1 MADGDCGPVS
11 TRSYC
16 MSGFSDALDW
26 RPLLFQEA
34 VIAQSACSL
43 CGVVSRKAV
52 KLSCAHAFC
61 SDCHEDCVE
70 QGSTCPLDRESFS
83 EDDLIQLDVS
93 DGYLGKRRVACW
105 NVFSGCSF
113 VGPVAGLLDHYKE
126 CKFHVVSCPRCSSSV
141 LRSEIAGH
149 CRNDCRVPLAK
160 EAPTCSRA
168 LLDYDHIE
176 KASDDLKQAMLKTS
190 EDLMFLQTSLNQ
202 CCESV
207 REGERRST
215 ERLEAQSS
223 VLAEQIAGL
232 AALCRT
238 GFTQDRSVLDRVA
251 VDIRNAMEAASVDS
265 KLHFTQELC
274 SQSER
279 LVAITEQ
286 LFKSVRVCCGPEAL
300 HWYLEGWAALKL
312 RAFKSPQKAQSPPQ
326 YTSGYRVSQLIQL
339 HKEGGRLRFGCFL
352 EIHPGENDA
361 RLEWPFGK
369 TFTLGVLH
377 PTDRRKVISCEEDAS
392 LSENKLPFQRPK
404 DKHNRGYGNSFLTT
418 ADEIER
424 GGFVRDD
431 TLHLFLRLEP

>member
-93 DGYLGKRRVACW
+93 DGYLGKRR
-105 NVFSGCSF
+105 
-113 VGPVAGLLDHYKE
+113 
-126 CKFHVVSCPRCSSSV
+126 
-141 LRSEIAGH
+141 
-149 CRNDCRVPLAK
+149 
-160 EAPTCSRA
+160 
-168 LLDYDHIE
+168 
-176 KASDDLKQAMLKTS
+176 
-190 EDLMFLQTSLNQ
+190 
-202 CCESV
+202 
-207 REGERRST
+207 
-215 ERLEAQSS
+215 
-223 VLAEQIAGL
+223 IAGL

-251 VDIRNAMEAASVDS
+251 VDIKNAMEAASVDS

-279 LVAITEQ
+279 MVAITEQ